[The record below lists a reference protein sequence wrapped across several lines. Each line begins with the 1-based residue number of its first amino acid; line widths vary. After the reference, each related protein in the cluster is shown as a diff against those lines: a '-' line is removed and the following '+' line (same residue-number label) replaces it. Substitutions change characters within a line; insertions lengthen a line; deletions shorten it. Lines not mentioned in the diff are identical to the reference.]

1 MIEIIIVAGLAL
13 VILGFGALLSWMKR
27 QINAL
32 KSAVEIQEHT
42 ILAQA
47 DRMNAQGEVLRNV
60 EEVHRLMKT
69 VLDILDAPAMVKRW
83 EDYRALVDQAREQLA
98 RVEQQDVNEVT
109 TTMGGLV
116 ELVSSLI
123 LYTPSSQRQH
133 VVEAT
138 SLPSFLKEHL
148 HRLAAAA
155 PDRSTLTLTV
165 PQVEHR
171 SSPSNSTFSPAQAP
185 RLPAMPSPSP
195 VAEEHQAQSHDE
207 PPSQRHDPG

>member
-1 MIEIIIVAGLAL
+1 MLEIVVVAVLAL
-13 VILGFGALLSWMKR
+13 VILGFGALVCWMKR

-32 KSAVEIQEHT
+32 KSAVDVQEHT
-42 ILAQA
+42 MLAQA
-47 DRMNAQGEVLRNV
+47 DHMNAQGEVLKNV
-60 EEVHRLMKT
+60 EEVHSLMKA

-83 EDYRALVDQAREQLA
+83 EDYKALVDQEREQLA
-98 RVEQQDVNEVT
+98 RVEQQDVNEIH

-155 PDRSTLTLTV
+155 PDRSTLTLTL
-165 PQVEHR
+165 PQLEDR
-171 SSPSNSTFSPAQAP
+171 PSSSTSVLSAAQAP

-195 VAEEHQAQSHDE
+195 GTEEHRGTS
-207 PPSQRHDPG
+207 P